1 MQHTHQPSR
10 QGRYCATCFDQLDGW
25 KNENELHRD
34 IKTVFDSLFPDREK
48 RSKKLSPNRH
58 ALMVHHQN
66 NQGNSKLGADSAAL
80 GVREGVPDLQVFHQ
94 GGSFFIELKTET
106 GRVSPAQ
113 VLRIAQL
120 KDWGFKVYLARSIR
134 EMLAIL
140 VFELKE
146 VDGLKKVFSPVSII
160 KIIRL

>member
-10 QGRYCATCFDQLDGW
+10 QGRYCATCFIQLEGW
-25 KNENELHRD
+25 KTENRLHRD
-34 IKTVFDSLFPDREK
+34 IKTVFDSLFPDRNK
-48 RSKKLSPNRH
+48 SGILSPNMH

-94 GGSFFIELKTET
+94 GDSFFIELKTET
-106 GRVSPAQ
+106 GRLSKAQ
-113 VLRIAQL
+113 HLRIAQL
-120 KDWGFKVYLARSIR
+120 KDWGFKVYLARTVR

-140 VFELKE
+140 VFELNE
-146 VDGLKKVFSPVSII
+146 VKGLD
-160 KIIRL
+160 KIQRHVWGLAVKRL